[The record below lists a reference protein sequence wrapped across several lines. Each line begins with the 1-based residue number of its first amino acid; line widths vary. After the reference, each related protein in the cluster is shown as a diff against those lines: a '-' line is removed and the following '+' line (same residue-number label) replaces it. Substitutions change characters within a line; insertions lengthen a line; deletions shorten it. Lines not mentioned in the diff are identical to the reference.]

1 MTSQLFVTMCQTCGI
16 TIGFSRQLNSTWE
29 CPVCHSLITPQS
41 DGSLDMW
48 SAVVSGTQT
57 PTIRVYQP
65 VRLATQHPSIPGKQ
79 AKSIAEMFFDT
90 GRDHM
95 QEGDFQKATTY
106 LEKVY
111 QLRHDLGP
119 AYWLLIE
126 CYSKLNDWD
135 GVNRII
141 QAAKRNLEQNTDNVK
156 ALADVYERFGY
167 LDQAIALYS
176 EALYR
181 SPNNIELLRLRSIA
195 FVVAENYQG
204 AIGDADKIIELSPN
218 DSMAYWIK
226 ANCYDYQL
234 NDNECLSSYRMATRL
249 DPKNAAIF
257 NDRGTAYMR
266 MKRYTEALIDFDYAI
281 EIDPGQSQPYVNK
294 ARLMMIL
301 GYLDIARDLLTKVI
315 RMDRDN
321 NNAHQLM
328 SILSHVLALKDTP
341 SLLESFGRLCV
352 NFGQREPYGIGI
364 TDLPIMDLD
373 LAAN

>member
-1 MTSQLFVTMCQTCGI
+1 MSSQMLVLMCQNCGT
-16 TIGFSRQLNSTWE
+16 TIGIAQQPRSTWE

-41 DGSLDMW
+41 DGSIDMW
-48 SAVVSGTQT
+48 SAVVSGIQK

-65 VRLATQHPSIPGKQ
+65 VQLAKQYPSFPGQKS
-79 AKSIAEMFFDT
+79 KSIAEVFFDT
-90 GRDHM
+90 GRELL
-95 QEGDFQKATTY
+95 QEGKFQQAATY
-106 LEKVY
+106 LEKAC
-111 QLRHDLGP
+111 QLRYDLGP

-126 CYSKLNDWD
+126 CYSRLGDWD

-141 QAAKRNLEQNTDNVK
+141 QAAKRNLEQNTENVK
-156 ALADVYERFGY
+156 ALADIYERFGY

-204 AIGDADKIIELSPN
+204 AIRDADKIIELSPN

-226 ANCYDYQL
+226 ANSYDYQF
-234 NDNECLSSYRMATRL
+234 NDNECLSNYQMATRL
-249 DPKNAAIF
+249 DPTNAAIF

-266 MKRYTEALIDFDYAI
+266 MKRYTEALIDFDSAI
-281 EIDPGQSQPYVNK
+281 AFDPEQPQSYVNK

-301 GYLDIARDLLTKVI
+301 GYLNNAHDLLTKALH
-315 RMDRDN
+315 MDGTN
-321 NNAHQLM
+321 NNANQLM
-328 SILSHVLALKDTP
+328 SILSQVLALKDTP
-341 SLLESFGRLCV
+341 SLLERFGRLCI